1 MILCEPLAVE
11 SAVQV
16 QPLLVHDEG
25 NDVVTVSVS
34 GCLLD
39 VARLEVLATIVRQM

>member
-1 MILCEPLAVE
+1 MILCEPVE

-25 NDVVTVSVS
+25 NDVTVSVS
-34 GCLLD
+34 GRLLD
-39 VARLEVLATIVRQM
+39 YARLGAMFRLASVAR